1 MKRFSLLIVLKLLF
15 VSIFYSQTSLDSLN
29 AKFQKDSLHN
39 YRFKKVRPWL
49 ALDQRN
55 SWIKN
60 EKGLNK
66 VPVTINGLQAGV
78 ILKEKHTV
86 GFGVYT
92 INNTSEKPKKLSDK
106 NNKVTYE
113 ELLLKYI
120 TLTYEYKI
128 VNTRFF
134 DLVLPLEVGLGRY
147 VYNLKDE
154 SQSQLLWREQGPV
167 KVSGGGVNI
176 VLKPLKWVGISGMGG
191 YRIVVF
197 NKRTN
202 LNFNGFYY
210 SYGVWVDLRQ
220 IYRDI
225 KFYGFIRPKYRKKV
239 KAISAY

>member
-1 MKRFSLLIVLKLLF
+1 MKRFSFLIVLKLLF

-92 INNTSEKPKKLSDK
+92 ISNTSEKPKKLSDK